1 MTASLTTENLLAELR
16 KQKPLLKE
24 RYFVNEIGV
33 FGSFARGEATEDSD
47 IDLLVTIDAP
57 LEIYMKNKRLLRSY
71 LKKLFKRE
79 VDLANPKS
87 LKPHYR
93 DRILS
98 QAVYA

>member
-1 MTASLTTENLLAELR
+1 MNTTLTTEKLLEELR

-24 RYFVNEIGV
+24 RYYVNEIGV
-33 FGSFARGEATEDSD
+33 FGSFARGEATDESD

-57 LEIYMKNKRLLRSY
+57 LEIYIKNKQLLKDY
-71 LKKLFKRE
+71 LKKLFKRD
-79 VDLANPKS
+79 VDLANPSS

-93 DRILS
+93 DRILA